1 MRQEGGRAVEQS
13 GEMKAQSAVARNG
26 GHRGWRHEGA
36 VTKCHQKRR
45 GKAREGAVWTC
56 HRKPPTTRHKKT
68 RHKTQHNTHPM
79 NLRQKIKT
87 KDKNKKQNTTNK
99 NKKQNTRHA
108 MTDSDGRYNAA
119 GANEWRLSRVA
130 A

>member
-45 GKAREGAVWTC
+45 GRAREGDIRRVKIA
-56 HRKPPTTRHKKT
+56 KPKIAKPKT
-68 RHKTQHNTHPM
+68 VK
-79 NLRQKIKT
+79 
-87 KDKNKKQNTTNK
+87 
-99 NKKQNTRHA
+99 
-108 MTDSDGRYNAA
+108 
-119 GANEWRLSRVA
+119 ANISKYENR
-130 A
+130 